1 MRAQR
6 VPLRVDLIQGLLN
19 LLLVLLGL
27 VLRFLQLVNAS
38 SQLAYYLLQ
47 LAEGLRN
54 HVLFVFFLKD
64 DVFELVELLD
74 EGPGVLDEFDLAD
87 DLILLLLGCGGD
99 LELSFEL
106 THALL
111 NQVDLVVGLVDLL
124 LSLSLLVLGVGDLAI
139 QHLHLGI
146 DGFPLSIL
154 FFDLVK

>member
-27 VLRFLQLVNAS
+27 VLRLLQLVNAS

-74 EGPGVLDEFDLAD
+74 EGAGVLDEFDLAD
-87 DLILLLLGCGGD
+87 DLILLLLGRGGD

-111 NQVDLVVGLVDLL
+111 DQVDLVVGLIDLL
-124 LSLSLLVLGVGDLAI
+124 LSLSLLVLGVSDLAI

-146 DGFPLSIL
+146 NGFSLSVL